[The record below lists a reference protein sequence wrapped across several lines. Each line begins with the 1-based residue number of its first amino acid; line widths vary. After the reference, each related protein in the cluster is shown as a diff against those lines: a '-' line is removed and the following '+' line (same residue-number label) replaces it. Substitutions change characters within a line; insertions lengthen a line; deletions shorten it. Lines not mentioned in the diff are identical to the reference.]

1 MKEENEI
8 QKGRNTGRKKLF
20 LKKEIASM
28 NIRVRNARGATTV
41 FAE

>member
-1 MKEENEI
+1 MYE
-8 QKGRNTGRKKLF
+8 GRKLYT
-20 LKKEIASM
+20 KKKKDKKIRIKKIAST